1 MSKEESSSPS
11 DISRRHFLKV
21 TGVVAAAG
29 VAGAACNTP
38 DSTPATTTT
47 PAAPADS
54 TAPETGAR
62 GTPLS
67 VDVVV
72 VGAGFAGLAAAHA
85 VKASGKT
92 VLLLEA
98 RDRVGGRTL
107 TIPLPGGGWVDEGGQ
122 WVGAGHDRFYHW
134 IKQTGKTTYPSPNF
148 GESIVFGPALKK
160 HTRVGDD
167 WSKLP
172 GYTRVEAIKTKLQAM
187 ADSLDPAAPWSH
199 PSARAW
205 DGITMAQWLQQNVKE
220 QNLRDFLVGD
230 MSYACASPEQISLL
244 SFLALVKQCV
254 SFDKLNGFDD
264 AAQQDRV
271 IGGTQ
276 PVAIGMADML
286 GKENIRLKSPVRRV
300 RWNDTEATVSTD
312 AIDVKCR
319 HVIFCGPP
327 TLMGAIEFA
336 PSLPLAR
343 AKITQHWPQGLVIKV
358 GMVYSSPF
366 WREQGLSGG
375 SLDYSAMVS
384 ETADSSAPEGHG
396 TAGILTGFI
405 YTDQAMA
412 ASALPA
418 QERRQKILAEMAVR
432 FGDKALTP
440 DKVIEMNWTTQVWTR
455 GCYGGYLAPGA
466 TALYKSAVRD
476 PVGPFRWA
484 GTETSP
490 IWPTFIEGAIRS
502 GERAAGELT

>member
-1 MSKEESSSPS
+1 MSDRDSSSPA
-11 DISRRHFLKV
+11 DVSRRDFLKV
-21 TGVVAAAG
+21 TGGAAAAG
-29 VAGAACNTP
+29 LVAAACNTP
-38 DSTPATTTT
+38 PDAGAATTSTDRTAPATG
-47 PAAPADS
+47 P
-54 TAPETGAR
+54 R
-62 GTPLS
+62 GTPIS

-85 VKASGKT
+85 VKAAGKT

-107 TIPLPGGGWVDEGGQ
+107 TIPLPDGGWVDEGGQ
-122 WVGAGHDRFYHW
+122 WAGAGHDRFYHW
-134 IKQTGKTTYPSPNF
+134 IKATGKATYPTPNF
-148 GESIVFGPALKK
+148 GEALVFGPSLKK
-160 HTRVGDD
+160 HQRVGDD
-167 WSKLP
+167 WSILP
-172 GYTRVEAIKTKLQAM
+172 GYSRVTAIKARLQAM

-199 PSARAW
+199 PQARVW
-205 DGITMAQWLQQNVKE
+205 DGITMAQWLAQNVKE

-244 SFLALVKQCV
+244 SFLSLVKQCV

-271 IGGTQ
+271 VGGVQ
-276 PVAIGMADML
+276 PVAIGMAELL
-286 GKENIRLKSPVRRV
+286 GADNIRLKSPVRRV
-300 RWNDTEATVSTD
+300 RWTDREATVSTD
-312 AIDVKCR
+312 SLDVKAR
-319 HVIFCGPP
+319 HVIFAGPP

-336 PSLPLAR
+336 PSLPVAR
-343 AKITQHWPQGLVIKV
+343 AQITQHWPQGLVIKV
-358 GMVYSSPF
+358 GMVYRSPF

-396 TAGILTGFI
+396 TAGVLTGFL
-405 YTDQAMA
+405 YTDQARA
-412 ASALPA
+412 ASLLPA

-432 FGDKALTP
+432 FGPKALTP
-440 DKVIEMNWTTQVWTR
+440 ERVIEMNWSTQVWTR

-466 TALYKSAVRD
+466 TALFTSAVRD
-476 PVGPFRWA
+476 PVGPFHWA

-490 IWPTFIEGAIRS
+490 EWPTFIEGAIRS
-502 GERAAGELT
+502 GERAAAELSV